1 MQDVGQA
8 ILESYSRVIE
18 SLAFTVMSRIE
29 DVLYA
34 DSLAQT
40 SPQADYNERPSM
52 DSPEL
57 PITTSSE
64 EMDKNLSE
72 TPNSKTLSDF
82 MGWELEQAE
91 NNIRKNNSTGN
102 IEIYYK
108 GDNDKLSKTPK
119 AVTPKK
125 FSYLERLENLSGLRS
140 PTARH

>member
-1 MQDVGQA
+1 
-8 ILESYSRVIE
+8 
-18 SLAFTVMSRIE
+18 MSRIE

-40 SPQADYNERPSM
+40 SPLADYNGRPSM

-57 PITTSSE
+57 RITTSSE

-91 NNIRKNNSTGN
+91 NNIRKNQSTGN

-108 GDNDKLSKTPK
+108 GDNDKMSKTPN

-125 FSYLERLENLSGLRS
+125 LSYLERLENLSGIRS